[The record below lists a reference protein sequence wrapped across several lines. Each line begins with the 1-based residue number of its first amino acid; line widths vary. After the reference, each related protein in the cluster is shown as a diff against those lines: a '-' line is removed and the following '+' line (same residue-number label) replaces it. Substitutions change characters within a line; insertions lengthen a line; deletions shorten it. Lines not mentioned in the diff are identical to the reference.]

1 MKRYAC
7 LVMALGLCGA
17 VALTGCS
24 TGVTLGASFPV
35 GGHGGVGVVIGP
47 DGTVHTRVGVSVG
60 GGQVSVGGTANLP
73 KKP

>member
-1 MKRYAC
+1 MKRSAC

-17 VALTGCS
+17 IALTGCS

-47 DGTVHTRVGVSVG
+47 DGTVHTRVGVS
-60 GGQVSVGGTANLP
+60 GQVSVGGTADLP